1 MSQKGFCLQA
11 KYKFW
16 HGKFIFA
23 IRMEINE

>member
-16 HGKFIFA
+16 RGKFIFV